1 MIIFGKNVVKEA
13 VFAKRP
19 VYKVYIDEK
28 MNDTAFIGF
37 LKDKN
42 ISYVLTNKGELNTL
56 TNNQNHQGVVA
67 DVKAYDYKTLEEV
80 FNPQVMQ
87 RFLILDE
94 IHDPH
99 NLGAILRTAEATSFD
114 GIILSK
120 KHQVPLN
127 ATVAKVSSGAIE
139 HTNIILVNNIHQ
151 TLIKLKEQGVLVIG
165 TDGATQMEYTE
176 IPQDRTLAIIM
187 GNEGSGIRPLI
198 KKNCDLLVKIPMQ
211 GKVNSL
217 NVSVAAAL
225 MMYATYIKKQK

>member
-1 MIIFGKNVVKEA
+1 MIIYGKNVIREA
-13 VFAKRP
+13 VYAKRP
-19 VYKVYIDEK
+19 IYKLYIDEK
-28 MNDTAFIGF
+28 NTDHQFVNFLNDQ
-37 LKDKN
+37 KVK
-42 ISYVLTNKGELNTL
+42 YELTNKGELNTL
-56 TNNQNHQGVVA
+56 TNNQNHQGFVA
-67 DVKAYDYKTLEEV
+67 EVKAYDYKSLEEV
-80 FNPQVMQ
+80 LDKNKIQ

-94 IHDPH
+94 IHDPQ
-99 NLGAILRTAEATSFD
+99 NLGAILRTVEATSFD
-114 GIILSK
+114 GVILSK

-151 TLIKLKEQGVLVIG
+151 TLIKLKENDVLVVG
-165 TDGATQMEYTE
+165 TDGKTEIEYTE
-176 IPQDRTLAIIM
+176 VPKERTLAIIM

-225 MMYATYIKKQK
+225 MMYATYIKK